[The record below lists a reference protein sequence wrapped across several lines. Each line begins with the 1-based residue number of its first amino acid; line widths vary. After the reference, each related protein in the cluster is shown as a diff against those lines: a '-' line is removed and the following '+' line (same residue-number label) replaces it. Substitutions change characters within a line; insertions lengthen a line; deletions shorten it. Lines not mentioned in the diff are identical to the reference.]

1 MRKTTRNPAADFF
14 EDKGFYIIL
23 FLCVAAIGISGYV
36 LFFTPK
42 SPAAERIDTAVYEP
56 TVTPSDFAPVAGS
69 EDNIPVEGSS
79 DSKAEDNAE
88 SETEQQPQAGQS
100 SAATEQT
107 DAAAAPAPAVTQPI
121 APVFVKPVSG
131 AVSVPYSDDEL
142 VYQATFGD
150 WRTHMGTDYA
160 AKLGDRVYAMTD
172 GTVEDVYT
180 DALNGPCV
188 RIKHADGLETLYMG
202 LGEKVKVKK
211 GQAVKAGDVI
221 GVVDNTNLA
230 ESAQEPHLHVEAFRD
245 GKHIDPESL
254 LASGAADDSPE

>member
-1 MRKTTRNPAADFF
+1 MRKSTRNPAADFF

-56 TVTPSDFAPVAGS
+56 TVMPSDIAPAAGN

-79 DSKAEDNAE
+79 ESGAEDNAE
-88 SETEQQPQAGQS
+88 SETEPQPQAGQPS
-100 SAATEQT
+100 STTEQADT
-107 DAAAAPAPAVTQPI
+107 AAAPTVTQPS
-121 APVFVKPVSG
+121 APVFVRPVSG
-131 AVSVPYSDDEL
+131 AVSVPYSDEEL

-160 AKLGDRVYAMTD
+160 AKLGDRVYAITD

-188 RIKHADGLETLYMG
+188 RLKHADGLETLYMG

-254 LASGAADDSPE
+254 LTSGAADDSPE